1 MLFSTSLTLVNSERT
16 WQSYC
21 PSMPT
26 SNITRISNAT
36 LSSAISQTSPSSTSN
51 WLSELFAEAD
61 VVAEVGNVGES
72 DDIDDKDYIPD
83 MDPAEAGSK
92 GDSSVTSESSSL
104 RTFWAGQTNSSLY
117 SHPTETSLQ
126 AKTRVNN
133 WIDSAKTS
141 KTRASRR
148 RASFGMETAPSA
160 PGTPETDT
168 GGSFSEAPRATAT
181 PTAAQPVF
189 LPHSPRP
196 ARLAGPTARRSR
208 LRPIST
214 RPRSYIL
221 RDLTFRQ
228 YIPEPIDE
236 TIVET
241 VDLTVDLTKTESDSN
256 NSSKK
261 PTK

>member
-1 MLFSTSLTLVNSERT
+1 
-16 WQSYC
+16 
-21 PSMPT
+21 
-26 SNITRISNAT
+26 
-36 LSSAISQTSPSSTSN
+36 
-51 WLSELFAEAD
+51 
-61 VVAEVGNVGES
+61 
-72 DDIDDKDYIPD
+72 

-117 SHPTETSLQ
+117 SHPAETSLQ
-126 AKTRVNN
+126 TNTRVNN

-141 KTRASRR
+141 KSRTRASRR
-148 RASFGMETAPSA
+148 HASICMETAPSA

-168 GGSFSEAPRATAT
+168 GGSFSEAPRASAS
-181 PTAAQPVF
+181 PTAALPVF
-189 LPHSPRP
+189 PHSPRP

-241 VDLTVDLTKTESDSN
+241 VDLTVDLTKTESDSD

-261 PTK
+261 PNF

>member
-1 MLFSTSLTLVNSERT
+1 
-16 WQSYC
+16 
-21 PSMPT
+21 
-26 SNITRISNAT
+26 
-36 LSSAISQTSPSSTSN
+36 
-51 WLSELFAEAD
+51 
-61 VVAEVGNVGES
+61 
-72 DDIDDKDYIPD
+72 
-83 MDPAEAGSK
+83 
-92 GDSSVTSESSSL
+92 VTSESSSL

-141 KTRASRR
+141 KIKTRASRR
-148 RASFGMETAPSA
+148 HASIGMETAPSA

-168 GGSFSEAPRATAT
+168 GGSFSEAPRASAT
-181 PTAAQPVF
+181 PTAALPAF

-196 ARLAGPTARRSR
+196 VRLAGPTARRSR

-241 VDLTVDLTKTESDSN
+241 VDLTKTESDSD

>member
-1 MLFSTSLTLVNSERT
+1 
-16 WQSYC
+16 
-21 PSMPT
+21 
-26 SNITRISNAT
+26 
-36 LSSAISQTSPSSTSN
+36 
-51 WLSELFAEAD
+51 
-61 VVAEVGNVGES
+61 
-72 DDIDDKDYIPD
+72 

-126 AKTRVNN
+126 TKTRVNN

-141 KTRASRR
+141 KSRTRASRR
-148 RASFGMETAPSA
+148 HASICMETAPSA

-168 GGSFSEAPRATAT
+168 GGSFSEAPRASAS
-181 PTAAQPVF
+181 PTAALPVF
-189 LPHSPRP
+189 PHSPRP

-241 VDLTVDLTKTESDSN
+241 VDLTVDLTKTESDSD